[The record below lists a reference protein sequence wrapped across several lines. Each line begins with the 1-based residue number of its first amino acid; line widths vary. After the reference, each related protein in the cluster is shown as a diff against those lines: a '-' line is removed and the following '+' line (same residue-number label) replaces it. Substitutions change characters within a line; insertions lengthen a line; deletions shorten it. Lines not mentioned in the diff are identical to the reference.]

1 MAEKFWTPTREQL
14 RAFEGAY
21 PSDEIGVTYQVK
33 VVGDSLTLAPRVG
46 SVLTLRPTYPDGFAA
61 RAAAVWFTRD
71 RGGRVTAMHLSESRV
86 WDLVVP
92 RAR

>member
-1 MAEKFWTPTREQL
+1 MKL
-14 RAFEGAY
+14 RLLCRTA
-21 PSDEIGVTYQVK
+21 
-33 VVGDSLTLAPRVG
+33 RVG
-46 SVLTLRPTYPDGFAA
+46 SVITLRPTYPDGFAG
-61 RAAAVWFTRD
+61 RGVAVWFTRD